1 MVGCG
6 PLGCSRS
13 TGLTSSCE
21 PSAAEGRSAL
31 RRSMWSVQ
39 LWLRRLSGELTK
51 LLGRTRSHRRS
62 PMIAQ
67 GVKRSD
73 KFYHRVAVRHF
84 ECRNRVILAG
94 GYVSRKHLSTDLF
107 GQVPCRIGS
116 LRGLCWRLFP
126 FLLPL

>member
-6 PLGCSRS
+6 PPGGSRS

-62 PMIAQ
+62 PMVAQ

-94 GYVSRKHLSTDLF
+94 GYVRRKHISIYLI
-107 GQVPCRIGS
+107 GQAPCRFFS
-116 LRGLCWRLFP
+116 LVGICWIFRRLVSP
-126 FLLPL
+126 F